1 MPFDSGDSP
10 EKSTVLPEVDVTFKQ
25 QIFSLLVSI
34 SVFFFT
40 IDLVRK
46 KRLREEYSL
55 LWLATSTTMIV
66 LIFKYDWLVGLTH
79 LIGAVLPTTT
89 LFLGS
94 TLFLII
100 LSVQFSIKIS
110 KLTDQVKDL
119 VQENA
124 LLRYEFEQAMKKRES
139 AVAAM
144 VDEG

>member
-1 MPFDSGDSP
+1 M
-10 EKSTVLPEVDVTFKQ
+10 TIKQ
-25 QIFSLLVSI
+25 QIFSILI
-34 SVFFFT
+34 SVIVFILT

-55 LWLATSTTMIV
+55 LWLATSSAMII
-66 LIFKYDWLVGLTH
+66 LILRYDWLLALTK

-94 TLFLII
+94 ILFLIL

-110 KLTDQVKDL
+110 RLSDQVKDL

-124 LLRYEFEQAMKKRES
+124 LLRYEFEKS
-139 AVAAM
+139 AGTQTVVPGPKTQQPA
-144 VDEG
+144 DIK

>member
-1 MPFDSGDSP
+1 M
-10 EKSTVLPEVDVTFKQ
+10 TVKQ

-46 KRLREEYSL
+46 KRVREEYSL
-55 LWLATSTTMIV
+55 LWLATSLTMIV
-66 LIFKYDWLVGLTH
+66 LIFKYDWLVGLTS

-94 TLFLII
+94 ILFLLI
-100 LSVQFSIKIS
+100 LAVQFSIKIS

-124 LLRYEFEQAMKKRES
+124 LLRYEFEKGQKK
-139 AVAAM
+139 
-144 VDEG
+144 DEASCDDKGKNPNI

>member
-1 MPFDSGDSP
+1 M
-10 EKSTVLPEVDVTFKQ
+10 TIKQ
-25 QIFSLLVSI
+25 QIFAILISLA
-34 SVFFFT
+34 VFFFT

-55 LWLATSTTMIV
+55 LWLGTSV
-66 LIFKYDWLVGLTH
+66 LMLILIIRYDWLLALTK

-94 TLFLII
+94 ILFLVL

-110 KLTDQVKDL
+110 KLSNQVKDL

-124 LLRYEFEQAMKKRES
+124 LLRFEFEKNRINNEAIMKTNEKDHSKR
-139 AVAAM
+139 
-144 VDEG
+144 

>member
-1 MPFDSGDSP
+1 M
-10 EKSTVLPEVDVTFKQ
+10 TLTQ
-25 QIFSLLVSI
+25 QIFSILVSLI
-34 SVFFFT
+34 VFILT

-55 LWLATSTTMIV
+55 LWLATSSAMII
-66 LIFKYDWLVGLTH
+66 LILRYDWLLALTK

-94 TLFLII
+94 ILFLVL

-110 KLTDQVKDL
+110 KLSDQVKDL

-124 LLRYEFEQAMKKRES
+124 LLRYEFEKSAGAKTVVPGLQIEES
-139 AVAAM
+139 A
-144 VDEG
+144 EIN

>member
-1 MPFDSGDSP
+1 M
-10 EKSTVLPEVDVTFKQ
+10 TFKQ

-46 KRLREEYSL
+46 KRVREEYSL
-55 LWLATSTTMIV
+55 LWLVTSLTMIV
-66 LIFKYDWLVGLTH
+66 LIFKYEWLVALTQ

-94 TLFLII
+94 ILFL
-100 LSVQFSIKIS
+100 LVLAVQFSIKIS
-110 KLTDQVKDL
+110 RLTDQVKDL

-124 LLRYEFEQAMKKRES
+124 LLRYEFEQSQKEGHCASDKRVE
-139 AVAAM
+139 
-144 VDEG
+144 

>member
-1 MPFDSGDSP
+1 M
-10 EKSTVLPEVDVTFKQ
+10 TIKQ

-34 SVFFFT
+34 AVFMFT

-46 KRLREEYSL
+46 KRVREEYSL
-55 LWLATSTTMIV
+55 IWLATSLTMIV
-66 LIFKYDWLVGLTH
+66 LIFKYDWLVALTS

-94 TLFLII
+94 ILFLLI

-124 LLRYEFEQAMKKRES
+124 LLRHEFERAQKRNERS
-139 AVAAM
+139 S
-144 VDEG
+144 DDKGNGT

>member
-1 MPFDSGDSP
+1 M
-10 EKSTVLPEVDVTFKQ
+10 TIKQ
-25 QIFSLLVSI
+25 QIFSILIGLT
-34 SVFFFT
+34 VFIVT

-55 LWLATSTTMIV
+55 LWLATSLTMII
-66 LIFKYDWLVGLTH
+66 LILRYDWLLALTT

-94 TLFLII
+94 ILFLIL

-110 KLTDQVKDL
+110 RLSDQVKDL

-124 LLRYEFEQAMKKRES
+124 LLRYEFERSTAPQSVVSDSKTEKNDN
-139 AVAAM
+139 VLL
-144 VDEG
+144 

>member
-1 MPFDSGDSP
+1 M
-10 EKSTVLPEVDVTFKQ
+10 TVKQ
-25 QIFSLLVSI
+25 QIFSILVSLA
-34 SVFFFT
+34 VFFFT

-55 LWLATSTTMIV
+55 LWLGTSV
-66 LIFKYDWLVGLTH
+66 LMLILIIKYEWLLLLTK

-94 TLFLII
+94 ILFLVL

-110 KLTDQVKDL
+110 KLSNQVKDL

-124 LLRYEFEQAMKKRES
+124 LLRYEFEKCRNCFDVPQQEIDNSKA
-139 AVAAM
+139 
-144 VDEG
+144 EG